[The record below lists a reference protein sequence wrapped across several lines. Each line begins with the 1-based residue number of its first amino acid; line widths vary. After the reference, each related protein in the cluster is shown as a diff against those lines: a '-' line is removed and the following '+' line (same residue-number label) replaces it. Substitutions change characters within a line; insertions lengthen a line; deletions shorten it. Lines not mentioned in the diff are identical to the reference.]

1 VRELSVWLDRALER
15 EASTR
20 SAALLR
26 IALAVL
32 ILTRFGNAMM
42 LSHKLDGIGVSL
54 LTLFWLCAC
63 AMLLGFRAQ
72 LATALMALTLIAS
85 AGYMWRVL
93 GLNAWSPHHHGYLMI
108 AATGCCAF
116 TPNGRSYSVDRYLA
130 VRSSERRGTA
140 PPPER
145 GRVGALYLAALQL
158 SAVYFWG
165 AVDKTSIGWLEGAKL
180 ESQLLFYVFDSD
192 PPAFA
197 GWNALMLVSAI
208 GTVAFE
214 YALAIGL
221 WIAAARR
228 WLIPLGIVFH
238 IVIYVTFPV
247 TVFSALSC
255 LLYLTYFDPDD
266 VHAVIDRLSGA
277 AHVMSA
283 ADVQAAID
291 REQVGQDDIG
301 ARVALDPHLERSAA
315 HERI

>member
-26 IALAVL
+26 IGLAVL

-180 ESQLLFYVFDSD
+180 ESQLPVLCVRLRSTGF
-192 PPAFA
+192 
-197 GWNALMLVSAI
+197 
-208 GTVAFE
+208 
-214 YALAIGL
+214 
-221 WIAAARR
+221 R
-228 WLIPLGIVFH
+228 WLERTHAGERHRNRRVRVRAGDWAMDRCGTPL
-238 IVIYVTFPV
+238 
-247 TVFSALSC
+247 A
-255 LLYLTYFDPDD
+255 DPSGDCVPHRHLRDISHHGVLRAVVSVVSD
-266 VHAVIDRLSGA
+266 VL
-277 AHVMSA
+277 
-283 ADVQAAID
+283 
-291 REQVGQDDIG
+291 
-301 ARVALDPHLERSAA
+301 RS
-315 HERI
+315 R